1 MRGSVLK
8 ILVIGSGGREHCLVW
23 KLSQSKNIDKIYCA
37 PGNAGIA
44 SQAECLEIEVED
56 LKGLLQAARDKKVD
70 LTIVGPELPLSLG
83 IVNLFEKNN
92 IPIFGPT
99 REAAEIES
107 SKVFAKN
114 LMDKYQVPTARYQVF
129 EDYKQAQNYL
139 QQQSFPLVI
148 KADGLAAGKGV
159 LIVQDLSQAEK
170 VISSI
175 MRENKFG
182 KAGRRVVIEE
192 YLTGEEVSMLVFTDG
207 EYFIPMKASQDHKK
221 ICDGDLGPNTG
232 GMGAYS
238 PVPFFDSKTQ
248 NWVLERVFKPVIE
261 GMRQEGRKFKGVL
274 YAGLILTNN
283 GPKVLEFNARFGDP
297 ETQVILPG
305 LKTDLI
311 EVLCAT
317 QEEKLKKIEVEW
329 HNQTAVCIVLASGG
343 YPAAYEKEKIITGL
357 EKIDNQQNAMVFHA
371 GTKKKNG
378 KFITSGGRVL
388 GVTAWDDTLSGA
400 IEIAYEAAGKINFE
414 RLYYRKDIGKKGLK
428 LSPNN
433 II

>member
-1 MRGSVLK
+1 LK

-23 KLSQSKNIDKIYCA
+23 KLSQSKDIDKIYCA

-44 SQAECLEIEVED
+44 SQAECLEIEAED

-70 LTIVGPELPLSLG
+70 LTIVGPEIPLSQG

-99 REAAEIES
+99 QEAAEIES

-114 LMDKYQVPTARYQVF
+114 LMDKYQIPTARYQVF
-129 EDYKQAQNYL
+129 EDYKQAQTYL

-170 VISSI
+170 AISSI

-182 KAGRRVVIEE
+182 SAGRRVVIEE

-207 EYFIPMKASQDHKK
+207 KYFIPMKASQDHKK
-221 ICDGDLGPNTG
+221 IGDGDLGPNTG

-248 NWVLERVFKPVIE
+248 NWVLERIFKPVIE

-305 LKTDLI
+305 IKTDLI
-311 EVLCAT
+311 EILCAV
-317 QEEKLKKIEVEW
+317 QEEKLNKIEVKW
-329 HNQTAVCIVLASGG
+329 SNQAAVCIVLASGG
-343 YPAAYEKEKIITGL
+343 YPASYEKGKIITGL

-371 GTKKKNG
+371 GTQKKNG

-400 IEIAYEAAGKINFE
+400 IETAYEAAAKINFE

-428 LSPNN
+428 FSPNN

>member
-1 MRGSVLK
+1 LNV
-8 ILVIGSGGREHCLVW
+8 LVIGSGGREHCLVW
-23 KLSQSKNIDKIYCA
+23 KLSQSKSIDKIYCA
-37 PGNAGIA
+37 PGNAGI
-44 SQAECLEIEVED
+44 SSDAECLDIEVED
-56 LKGLLQAARDKKVD
+56 FEGLLQAARDKKVD

-83 IVNLFEKNN
+83 VVNLFEKNN
-92 IPIFGPT
+92 IPVFGPT
-99 REAAEIES
+99 KEAAEIES

-114 LMDKYQVPTARYQVF
+114 LMDKFQVPTARYQVF
-129 EDYKQAQNYL
+129 EDYKQAHTYL
-139 QQQSFPLVI
+139 QQQYFPLVI

-170 VISSI
+170 AISSI

-182 KAGRRVVIEE
+182 SAGRRVVVEE

-221 ICDGDLGPNTG
+221 IGDGDFGLNTG

-238 PVPFFDSKTQ
+238 PVPFFDFKAQ
-248 NWVLERVFKPVIE
+248 NWVLERVFKPVIK
-261 GMRQEGRKFKGVL
+261 GMREEGRKFKGVL
-274 YAGLILTNN
+274 YAGLVLTEE

-311 EVLCAT
+311 EILNAV
-317 QEEKLKKIEVEW
+317 QEEKLNKIKVEW
-329 HNQTAVCIVLASGG
+329 SNQAAVCIVLASGG
-343 YPAAYEKEKIITGL
+343 YPAAYEKGKIITGL

-371 GTKKKNG
+371 GTKKKNS

-388 GVTAWDDTLSGA
+388 GVTAWDDTLTGA
-400 IEIAYEAAGKINFE
+400 IEKAYETAEKINFE
-414 RLYYRKDIGKKGLK
+414 KVYYRKDIGKKGLK
-428 LSPNN
+428 LFPNN
-433 II
+433 IK